1 MKRTGLIAGA
11 VALGAAAVA
20 GAPIAY
26 ADDFSGTYAFT
37 APAQGYTKGFSTTW
51 TVTPCGEDCRH
62 ITTATGGTD
71 TEAHR
76 EGPYWVF
83 FRFADPGVE
92 CPGNQY
98 VMTRTKMP
106 ATLRYTVN
114 PDTLIGQFQPEGTP
128 CGGTPMPSRFN
139 LAKVG

>member
-1 MKRTGLIAGA
+1 MKPVGFLA
-11 VALGAAAVA
+11 GAAALGVA
-20 GAPIAY
+20 MVVSAPIAR

-37 APAQGYTKGFSTTW
+37 APAQGYTQGFATTW

-62 ITTATGGTD
+62 ITTPTGATD
-71 TEAHR
+71 TDAHR

-83 FRFADPGVE
+83 FRYADPGVE

-98 VMTRTKMP
+98 VMTRTKRP

-114 PDTLIGQFQPEGTP
+114 PDTLVGQFQPEGTP
-128 CGGTPMPSRFN
+128 CGGTPMPSRFS